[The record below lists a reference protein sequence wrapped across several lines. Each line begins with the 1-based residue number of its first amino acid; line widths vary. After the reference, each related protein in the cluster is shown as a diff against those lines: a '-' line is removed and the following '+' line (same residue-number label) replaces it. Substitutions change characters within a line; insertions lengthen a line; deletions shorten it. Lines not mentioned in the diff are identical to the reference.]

1 MKGMQ
6 IENVFRTPWKD
17 GFYQR
22 EVDFFSAARRKNLFL
37 KVFFMLH
44 KWFMA
49 ALMLLASNV
58 AYSQATII
66 GRITGAEEATLEG
79 ANIWLKELKTGAST
93 DQQGHFRIP
102 DVPVGTYI
110 LEVSFIGYQ
119 QMTREVVVSA
129 GQSEVTVEIQLQERS
144 TTLEELI
151 VKATRAGEK
160 TPVAYQD
167 LSKEKIQ
174 KANVGQDVPF
184 LLRWTPSAVVTSDAG
199 TGIGYTGI
207 RIRGSDPTRIN
218 VTINGIPLNDS
229 ESQGVFWVNLP
240 DFLTSASS
248 VQIQRGVGTSTN
260 GAGAFGASINLST
273 IETREEP
280 YAIVGGSLGSFNT
293 WKSNV
298 QLGSGL
304 LNDRFLIS
312 GRLSTIQSDGFI
324 DRATADLN
332 SYAVTAKYLGNSS
345 SLQFNLFSGHEITY
359 QAWYGVPADLLENP
373 ETRTFNPAGTE
384 KEGEPHDDE
393 VDNYRQTHYQL
404 LYSNQLNSNWFLN
417 LNAHYTKGMGFF
429 EQYKADQALA
439 DYGIEPVLGEDI
451 ESSDL
456 IRRLWL
462 DNDFYGTV
470 YSLNF
475 VPDSKKID
483 LTIGGAFNIYEGLH
497 FGEVTWARFAGNS
510 EKDDRYYENDARKT
524 DFNIYS
530 KVNLALSD
538 ALNAFVDLQYRSV
551 GYQFLGPTQ
560 NFDFIDQDVQ
570 LNFFNPKLGLT
581 YSVNNQTDLY
591 ASFGVGQ
598 REPNRNDYVASTPNN
613 RPRAEKLYDTE
624 AGMRYRGRT
633 LGLEVNAYFMS
644 YTDQL
649 ALNGQLNQVGESVRV
664 NIDQSYRLGLE
675 LAGAWAI
682 TSQLRLEGNATIS
695 RNRVERFVE
704 FVDQYDQD
712 FNYLGQEQVIHENTD
727 LAFSPNLIAGGELT
741 YQVFDNTAK
750 NSLDIS
756 LLTKY
761 VGQQYID
768 NTSDERNVIDPYS
781 FSDIRLRY
789 VWKPGWVKQVDLTF
803 LARNIFDQQFE
814 TNAWSYRYIFD
825 GSTTVDQGFFPQAG
839 TNFLLGVNLH
849 F

>member
-1 MKGMQ
+1 MFGSTVGNHLTQAISK
-6 IENVFRTPWKD
+6 F
-17 GFYQR
+17 
-22 EVDFFSAARRKNLFL
+22 
-37 KVFFMLH
+37 FFMLQ
-44 KWFMA
+44 KWFLAA
-49 ALMLLASNV
+49 ALLLMSQV
-58 AYSQATII
+58 AWTQATIV
-66 GRITGAEEATLEG
+66 GRVTGVGGTTLEG
-79 ANIWLKELKTGAST
+79 ANIWLQELKTGAST
-93 DQQGHFRIP
+93 DSGGNFQIP
-102 DVPVGTYI
+102 DVPAGTYT
-110 LEVSFIGYQ
+110 LDVSFIGYQ
-119 QMTREVVVSA
+119 QREIQVVVRA
-129 GQSEVTVEIQLQERS
+129 GQSEVKVNINLRERS

-151 VKATRAGEK
+151 VKATRANEK

-167 LSKEKIQ
+167 LSKEEIQ

-240 DFLTSASS
+240 DFLTSSS
-248 VQIQRGVGTSTN
+248 SIQIQRGVGTSTN

-273 IETREEP
+273 VETREEA
-280 YAIVGGSLGSFNT
+280 YAIVGGSVGSFNT
-293 WKSNV
+293 WKGNV

-359 QAWYGVPADLLENP
+359 QAWYGIPPDFLDDP
-373 ETRTFNPAGTE
+373 ELRTFNPSGTE
-384 KEGEPHDDE
+384 KEGEPYEDE

-404 LYSNQLNSNWFLN
+404 LYSNQLSPNWYLN
-417 LNAHYTKGMGFF
+417 LNAHYTRGMGYF
-429 EQYKADQALA
+429 EQYKAGEALA
-439 DYGIEPVLGEDI
+439 DYGIVPVLSEDPAT
-451 ESSDL
+451 SDL

-470 YSLNF
+470 FSLNF
-475 VPDSKKID
+475 TPDSKKID
-483 LTIGGAFNIYEGLH
+483 WTLGGAFNIYEGFH
-497 FGEVTWARFAGNS
+497 FGEIVWARFSGNS
-510 EKDDRYYENDARKT
+510 EKGDHYYENDARKT

-530 KVNLALSD
+530 KINLALSED
-538 ALNAFVDLQYRSV
+538 LNAFLDLQYRRV
-551 GYQFLGPTQ
+551 GYEFLGPTQ
-560 NFDFIDQDVQ
+560 NFDFIDQNVD
-570 LNFFNPKLGLT
+570 LNFFNPKVGLT
-581 YSVNNQTDLY
+581 YSLNEQTNLY
-591 ASFGVGQ
+591 ASFGIGQ

-613 RPRAEKLYDTE
+613 RPRVEKLYDTE
-624 AGMRYRGRT
+624 VGLRYRGRT
-633 LGLEVNAYFMS
+633 AGIELNGYYMS

-649 ALNGQLNQVGESVRV
+649 ALNGQLNQVGEAIRV

-682 TSQLRLEGNATIS
+682 SSRFRLEGNATFS
-695 RNRVERFVE
+695 QNKVDRFVE

-712 FNYLGQEQVIHENTD
+712 FNYLGQEQVVHENTD
-727 LAFSPNLIAGGELT
+727 LAFSPNLISGLELS
-741 YQVFDNTAK
+741 YQLLDEADQ

-756 LLTKY
+756 LLSKY
-761 VGQQYID
+761 VGRQYID
-768 NTSDERNVIDPYS
+768 NTSDESNILEAYS
-781 FSDIRLRY
+781 FSDVRLRY
-789 VWKPGWVKQVDLTF
+789 VWKPGWVKQLDFSL
-803 LARNIFDQQFE
+803 LLRNIFDQQFE

-825 GSTTVDQGFFPQAG
+825 GSTAVDQGFFPQAG
-839 TNFLLGVNLH
+839 TNFLLGVNVH

>member
-1 MKGMQ
+1 
-6 IENVFRTPWKD
+6 
-17 GFYQR
+17 
-22 EVDFFSAARRKNLFL
+22 
-37 KVFFMLH
+37 
-44 KWFMA
+44 
-49 ALMLLASNV
+49 MLLLMSSAV
-58 AYSQATII
+58 WSQATIT
-66 GRITGAEEATLEG
+66 GRVTGAEEALLQG
-79 ANIWLKELKTGAST
+79 ANIWLKELKTGASS
-93 DQQGHFRIP
+93 DQNGNFQIP
-102 DVPVGTYI
+102 DVPAGTYT
-110 LEVSFIGYQ
+110 LQVTFIGYQ
-119 QMTREVVVSA
+119 QKSIAVVVNEGETQVSL
-129 GQSEVTVEIQLQERS
+129 SINLQERS

-151 VKATRAGEK
+151 VKATRADER
-160 TPVAYQD
+160 TPVAYKD
-167 LSKEKIQ
+167 LSKEEIQ

-248 VQIQRGVGTSTN
+248 IQIQRGVGTSTN

-273 IETREEP
+273 VETREEA
-280 YAIVGGSLGSFNT
+280 YAIVGGSVGSFNT
-293 WKSNV
+293 WKSNI

-359 QAWYGVPADLLENP
+359 QAWYGVPADFLDDP

-384 KEGEPHDDE
+384 KSGEPHDDE

-404 LYSNQLNSNWFLN
+404 LYSNQLSPNWFLN
-417 LNAHYTKGMGFF
+417 LNAHYTKGMGYF
-429 EQYKADQALA
+429 EQYKAGEALS
-439 DYGIEPVLGEDI
+439 DYGIDPVISEGPSD
-451 ESSDL
+451 SDL

-475 VPDSKKID
+475 VPDSEKID

-497 FGEVTWARFAGNS
+497 FGEVVWARFAGNS

-530 KVNLALSD
+530 KVNLSLSD
-538 ALNAFVDLQYRSV
+538 KLNAYLDLQYRRV
-551 GYQFLGPTQ
+551 GYEFLGPTE
-560 NFDFIDQDVQ
+560 NFDFIDQNVD
-570 LNFFNPKLGLT
+570 LNFFNPKIGLT
-581 YSVNNQTDLY
+581 YSLNGQTDLY

-613 RPRAEKLYDTE
+613 RPRTEKLYDTE
-624 AGMRYRGRT
+624 VGLRFRGQS
-633 LGLEVNAYFMS
+633 LGLEVNGYYMS

-649 ALNGQLNQVGESVRV
+649 ALNGQLNQVGEAIRV

-682 TSQLRLEGNATIS
+682 TSQLRLEGNATFS
-695 RNRVERFVE
+695 QNRVERFVE
-704 FVDQYDQD
+704 FVDEYDQA
-712 FNYLGQEQVIHENTD
+712 FNYIGQEQVVHENTD
-727 LAFSPNLIAGGELT
+727 LAFSPNVIAGAELR
-741 YQVFDNTAK
+741 YQVFENTEK
-750 NSLDIS
+750 NALDIS

-768 NTSDERNVIDPYS
+768 NTSDESNVLDAYS

-789 VWKPGWVKQVDLTF
+789 VWKPGWIKQVDLTL

-814 TNAWSYRYIFD
+814 TNAWSYRYVFD
-825 GSTTVDQGFFPQAG
+825 GATTVDQGFFPQAG